1 MSLETFLKEQRS
13 EFISIMTCSLERGE
27 YERFDVYYELYQ
39 TLKESMKRNGISNN
53 QPDLVVDVLYKLRND
68 TK

>member
-27 YERFDVYYELYQ
+27 YERFDMSLGQ
-39 TLKESMKRNGISNN
+39 F
-53 QPDLVVDVLYKLRND
+53 
-68 TK
+68 